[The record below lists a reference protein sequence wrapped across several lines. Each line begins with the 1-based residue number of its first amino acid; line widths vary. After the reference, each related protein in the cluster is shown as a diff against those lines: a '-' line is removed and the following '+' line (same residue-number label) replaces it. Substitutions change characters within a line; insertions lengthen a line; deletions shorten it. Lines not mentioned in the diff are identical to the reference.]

1 MDRSRII
8 PEELL
13 YDIRTEE
20 IWEYGVNGIH
30 SEEHFDGFNL
40 SPIFPD
46 NVDTIHITDYRINL
60 MWTNH
65 IQQFKALDFWQNIKH
80 LKISVPV
87 SEEITDYIK
96 SSPKFAHMETISLPG
111 QTPSGYFAC

>member
-8 PEELL
+8 TEELL

-30 SEEHFDGFNL
+30 NEEHFDGFNL

-46 NVDTIHITDYRINL
+46 NVDRIHITDYRINL
-60 MWTNH
+60 MWESH
-65 IQQFKALDFWQNIKH
+65 IKQFKALDYWSSINH
-80 LKISVPV
+80 LAIDVPA
-87 SEEITDYIK
+87 SEEVREYILT
-96 SSPKFAHMETISLPG
+96 SPKFAHMETIKLNSTDLR
-111 QTPSGYFAC
+111 